1 MRAAGETKNDF
12 VRSKNRNQ
20 KESKMEEPLSE
31 RIETG
36 ENEQTMGFW
45 GKLGNIFGSPTKT
58 FEVLEKKPTWIL
70 PLGLLIVVSVILT
83 QLAFPII
90 INAQLEGLRNNPN
103 LTPEQIELY
112 ETQFT
117 ENVNTQR
124 IITVAA
130 QVIGTP
136 IVFFIVV
143 GIFYFI
149 GNILLGGDATYK
161 KVLAVF
167 CWSACILVLSSVV
180 MTPLIIVKESMSV
193 SLSPAMLLS
202 GDSIG

>member
-112 ETQFT
+112 ETQSSSASSISS
-117 ENVNTQR
+117 E
-124 IITVAA
+124 I
-130 QVIGTP
+130 
-136 IVFFIVV
+136 
-143 GIFYFI
+143 YCW
-149 GNILLGGDATYK
+149 
-161 KVLAVF
+161 AV
-167 CWSACILVLSSVV
+167 
-180 MTPLIIVKESMSV
+180 MPLIKRCWRYFAG
-193 SLSPAMLLS
+193 PHAFWYCRLL
-202 GDSIG
+202 